1 VASYIDSRTIIDQK
15 GAEALIGKGDM
26 LYKPIDAI
34 KPLRVQGCYVSE
46 KEIEAVCGFW
56 RAQEKPA
63 YVLNPVEDAV
73 HDKDREGGDFGAD
86 VDPLWEDSVRWVV
99 DRGQASTSMLQRK
112 FSIGFQRAS
121 RLLDMMEERA
131 VVGPRD
137 GPRPRDVL
145 VNPLEVDAMFG
156 KGQRYEV
163 GADHDDV
170 QE

>member
-1 VASYIDSRTIIDQK
+1 
-15 GAEALIGKGDM
+15 
-26 LYKPIDAI
+26 
-34 KPLRVQGCYVSE
+34 
-46 KEIEAVCGFW
+46 
-56 RAQEKPA
+56 
-63 YVLNPVEDAV
+63 
-73 HDKDREGGDFGAD
+73 
-86 VDPLWEDSVRWVV
+86 
-99 DRGQASTSMLQRK
+99 
-112 FSIGFQRAS
+112 
-121 RLLDMMEERA
+121 MMEERA